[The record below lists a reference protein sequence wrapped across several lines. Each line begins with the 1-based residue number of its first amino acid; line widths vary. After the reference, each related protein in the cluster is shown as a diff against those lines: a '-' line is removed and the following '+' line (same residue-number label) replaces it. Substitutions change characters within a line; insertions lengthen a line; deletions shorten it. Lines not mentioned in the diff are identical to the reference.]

1 MTMAHI
7 PEPDRFAFV
16 ALGANLPSTIGDAE
30 ATIDWAFAQLKE
42 LSSGPILRSSLYRTS
57 PVDSP
62 AGTPDFLNAMAGFLP
77 LPDETPL
84 SLLHKLQALE
94 NAAGR
99 TRSGIIN
106 EARAL
111 DLDLVV
117 FGAVEMHSDELMLPH
132 PRAAERKFV
141 LEPLLE
147 ITHDNFLLPGQ
158 HESVKTLLGTLP
170 ETQQIE
176 KH

>member
-1 MTMAHI
+1 MTMAHS
-7 PEPDRFAFV
+7 PELTRYAFV
-16 ALGANLPSTIGDAE
+16 ALGANLPSAIGDAE
-30 ATIDWAFAQLKE
+30 ATIDWAFARLAD
-42 LSSGPILRSSLYRTS
+42 LADGPLLRSSLYRTS

-94 NAAGR
+94 NTAGR
-99 TRSGIIN
+99 VRSGIIN

-111 DLDLVV
+111 DLDLIV
-117 FGAVEMHSDELMLPH
+117 FATVEMQSGELVLPH

-147 ITHDNFLLPGQ
+147 ITHDDFHLPGQ
-158 HESVKTLLGTLP
+158 HQSVKTLLATLP

-176 KH
+176 KR